1 MSNLVKYK
9 VSSEMASL
17 GSTSSTWITDAFDC
31 YEIPPEIGQDIV
43 DPLDEHTH
51 HQCQVR
57 HSGPA
62 YLKSGCFSAIQA
74 NFYEVTR
81 SEISELKK
89 VKRHSQC
96 SSSGVGGTDTHDT
109 GGSSSGVTPSKDA
122 EALLYLSEMAHTPLP
137 GSSSFTTASVVSS
150 SALPPKKRKKRTVI
164 QHCVIFSL
172 SKDHQARQDMSSIS
186 PDCTYYLFPQN
197 SLMNTVNDM
206 APFQI
211 FCTFHLSKPSPI
223 LQNTWTFSNNLVS
236 SLSQS
241 SRIKY
246 RTTLEE
252 FAAVCDSSDRL
263 LSIDPHDQVQ
273 NQLMD
278 PSSLASENQYINVE
292 ISDAAGDVYYSL
304 KQSVSGYQASCQKM
318 ANLLYLHNQ
327 RATSFK
333 TEFSLHPDHP
343 LSSEQQSTL
352 SKTHDQFVKSHHEKT
367 KTNIKATGI
376 SSSSHNQQHDYIN
389 QRQSSPTG
397 DIEQDLEGLDDKA
410 ISTKEWSDSKKK
422 HSASEANS
430 KIEDFNKD
438 YASSLSKKKKA
449 KRKLSSR
456 GKESSTGT
464 RKCIYCNVTSTPMWR
479 RGPEGAGTLCN
490 ACGVKWKHGK
500 ILSGYSN
507 SSQSYGSSN
516 TDLEEL
522 NSTSNKRKKSTTWTK
537 KEKKVKTTTTST
549 KANSTKDTTSTT
561 LEEEDS
567 TDTSTDLRSLKNS
580 YGQSE
585 SLSSSSTTTT
595 TNGNYHHQAFRS
607 TNYDNKRKSNSSFSS
622 ATSSS
627 SSSSSTTTTT
637 TTTAS
642 HPAMAMTK
650 GDHLHSTASST
661 VSSQHSIMLSSESI
675 YNSPLTSFTS
685 TPDSSPPMSMDSQ
698 QHRSLLALSFPEK
711 LGLNGDDSTLPLDT
725 GADDVEA
732 AAVLTLLRQS

>member
-1 MSNLVKYK
+1 MSDLVKNEAL
-9 VSSEMASL
+9 SEMTPT
-17 GSTSSTWITDAFDC
+17 GFTSSTWIADVFDC
-31 YEIPPEIGQDIV
+31 YEIPPEIGQDTV

-57 HSGPA
+57 HLGPA
-62 YLKSGCFSAIQA
+62 YLKSGCFSAILA
-74 NFYEVTR
+74 NFYEITR

-89 VKRHSQC
+89 VKRYSQR
-96 SSSGVGGTDTHDT
+96 SSSGIGGTDTHLDT
-109 GGSSSGVTPSKDA
+109 PDTRGGGSGVTPSKDA
-122 EALLYLSEMAHTPLP
+122 EALLYLSEVAHTPLP
-137 GSSSFTTASVVSS
+137 GSNSFTTANVVSS

-172 SKDHQARQDMSSIS
+172 TIDHQAHQDVSSLS

-197 SLMNTVNDM
+197 SLMNVVNDM

-211 FCTFHLSKPSPI
+211 FCTFHLSNPSST
-223 LQNTWTFSNNLVS
+223 LQNTWTFSNNLIS
-236 SLSQS
+236 SHSPS
-241 SRIKY
+241 SKTKY

-278 PSSLASENQYINVE
+278 PSSLTSENQFVNVE
-292 ISDAAGDVYYSL
+292 ISGAAGDVYYSL

-327 RATSFK
+327 RATSYK
-333 TEFSLHPDHP
+333 TESSLNLEHP

-352 SKTHDQFVKSHHEKT
+352 SKTHDQFVKSHHKKT
-367 KTNIKATGI
+367 KANIKSAGI
-376 SSSSHNQQHDYIN
+376 SSSSPNQQHDYIG
-389 QRQSSPTG
+389 QRQSSLTG
-397 DIEQDLEGLDDKA
+397 GIEQDTDELDVMT
-410 ISTKEWSDSKKK
+410 INTKEWPGNKKK
-422 HSASEANS
+422 HSAIGTDN
-430 KIEDFNKD
+430 KIEDFDKD
-438 YASSLSKKKKA
+438 YVSSPTKKKKN
-449 KRKLSSR
+449 KRNLSSR

-507 SSQSYGSSN
+507 SSQNHGSSN
-516 TDLEEL
+516 TDPEEF
-522 NSTSNKRKKSTTWTK
+522 NK
-537 KEKKVKTTTTST
+537 KKVKTTTTTT
-549 KANSTKDTTSTT
+549 KANRTKDTTSTT
-561 LEEEDS
+561 LDEEDS
-567 TDTSTDLRSLKNS
+567 TDTPIDLHSLKGS
-580 YGQSE
+580 CGHSE
-585 SLSSSSTTTT
+585 SSITTNDSYHYQTFRSTIYDNERKLSSPSSSSPASTTTT
-595 TNGNYHHQAFRS
+595 T
-607 TNYDNKRKSNSSFSS
+607 
-622 ATSSS
+622 
-627 SSSSSTTTTT
+627 STTTTAT

-642 HPAMAMTK
+642 LTAMAMTK
-650 GDHLHSTASST
+650 GERLHSTTSST
-661 VSSQHSIMLSSESI
+661 VLSSQHAVMLSSESI
-675 YNSPLTSFTS
+675 YNSPSTSFTS

-698 QHRSLLALSFPEK
+698 QHRSLLALSYSEK
-711 LGLNGDDSTLPLDT
+711 LGLNGGEDALPLDA